1 MSEARP
7 PEAPE
12 TPAEAKR
19 RRRLA
24 LAWRLAVTLLI
35 LVGAVVVA
43 GFLGHPGRFASQ
55 GDGFPETR
63 AVLPAQAKMPE
74 PLTPGEKRRMEGE
87 VVRHLLGG
95 VLMRATEE
103 SDADHADPLNQDP
116 AARRQFLAD
125 RFGLPFS
132 YPRGTLEE
140 GVVPAGG
147 DVLMVFQHPENPK
160 ARMVMVRMR
169 MRVEDALS
177 AFQSAYTKDRW
188 KVGDPEENAQE
199 GGQGAARTDRGW
211 LLRCRRDAENRF
223 VYLEER
229 LPREETLA
237 IVFDPGY

>member
-1 MSEARP
+1 MTEARP

-12 TPAEAKR
+12 TPAETKR

-43 GFLGHPGRFASQ
+43 GFLGHPGRLASQ
-55 GDGFPETR
+55 DDAFPETR
-63 AVLPAQAKMPE
+63 AVPPAQAKVPE
-74 PLTPGEKRRMEGE
+74 PLTPDRKRRMESE
-87 VVRHLLGG
+87 AVRHLLGG

-125 RFGLPFS
+125 RFGLPFH
-132 YPRGTLEE
+132 YPRSALEE
-140 GVVPAGG
+140 GVVPAGA

-160 ARMVMVRMR
+160 ARMVMVRVR
-169 MRVEDALS
+169 MGVEDALS

-188 KVGDPEENAQE
+188 TVGDPEQNTEE
-199 GGQGAARTDRGW
+199 GGGAARTDRGW
-211 LLRCRRDAENRF
+211 LLRCRRGAEKRF
-223 VYLEER
+223 VYFEER
-229 LPREETLA
+229 LSREETLA

>member
-1 MSEARP
+1 MSEARH

-55 GDGFPETR
+55 DDGFPETR

-132 YPRGTLEE
+132 YPRSALEE
-140 GVVPAGG
+140 GLVPAGG
-147 DVLMVFQHPENPK
+147 DVLMG
-160 ARMVMVRMR
+160 